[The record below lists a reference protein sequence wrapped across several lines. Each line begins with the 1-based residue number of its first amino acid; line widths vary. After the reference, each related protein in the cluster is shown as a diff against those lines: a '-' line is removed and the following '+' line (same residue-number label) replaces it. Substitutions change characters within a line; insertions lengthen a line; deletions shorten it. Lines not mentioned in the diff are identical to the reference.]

1 MTPILRIAF
10 GPIIRHSLTGLSGIL
25 VARGLP
31 GLDGGTVANLSDLAL
46 AGVAALAALGWSIR
60 EKKSVK

>member
-1 MTPILRIAF
+1 MTPILRNAVA
-10 GPIIRHSLTGLSGIL
+10 PLIRHSLTVLSGFL

-46 AGVAALAALGWSIR
+46 AGLTALAALGWSIR
-60 EKKSVK
+60 DKNAAK